1 MPGSSL
7 IGRGYLTI
15 NKLVTRRECIERCL
29 FETSF
34 KCRSVSFQTTTRN
47 NMARM
52 GFINILNKE
61 IMGRCILSRD
71 DKNTEPDSFRVS
83 QVNDEYIENQC
94 QVVTNGVD
102 EQFLDDLCAY
112 EHYPESA
119 LIYAEHEFI
128 GLSDRQCQEKCF
140 KEKFFF
146 CKGLTYQK
154 TDRVDTS
161 KCYIHSED
169 VVSMGPRAVVP
180 MRNSYY
186 MKRVQCLNRKCFL
199 MFSSAS
205 EVISKFRFFYSKRS
219 LYTKRDDHQISS
231 ASIFPRSHIH

>member
-1 MPGSSL
+1 MTCKSTLWPLLRIPGSSL

-29 FETSF
+29 FERSF
-34 KCRSVSFQTTTRN
+34 KCRSVSFQISIRN

-52 GFINILNKE
+52 GFTNILNNL
-61 IMGRCILSRD
+61 ILGRCILSRD
-71 DKNTEPDSFRVS
+71 DKNTEPDSFRVA

-94 QVVTNGVD
+94 HVVTNGAE
-102 EQFLDDLCAY
+102 EQFLDDVCAY

-119 LIYAEHEFI
+119 LVYAEHEYI
-128 GLSDRQCQEKCF
+128 GLNDRECQEKCF

-154 TDRVDTS
+154 MDRIDNS
-161 KCYIHSED
+161 RCYIHSED
-169 VVSMGPRAVVP
+169 VISMGPRAVIS

-186 MKRVQCLNRKCFL
+186 MKRVQCLNCKCRL
-199 MFSSAS
+199 LFSSLI
-205 EVISKFRFFYSKRS
+205 EVITDFCFFF
-219 LYTKRDDHQISS
+219 LQ
-231 ASIFPRSHIH
+231 